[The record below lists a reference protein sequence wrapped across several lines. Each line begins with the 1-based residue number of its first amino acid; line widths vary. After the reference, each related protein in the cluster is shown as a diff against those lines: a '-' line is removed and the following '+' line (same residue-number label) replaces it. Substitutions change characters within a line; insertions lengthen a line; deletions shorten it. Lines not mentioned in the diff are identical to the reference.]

1 MEGYYVA
8 GIDVH
13 KAVLMV
19 AVSEVKPGESE
30 FQRRRF
36 GTRREQL
43 REMVCWFRELG
54 VQEVVLESTARYWR
68 PVWIALE
75 EAGLKRHLAHARSNG
90 ARRGR
95 KSDFRD
101 AERLVHRLVA
111 GELVLSYVPE
121 DEQQG
126 WRLLTRTRYQL
137 VCERGRVRSQLEGL
151 LEDAQIKLSSVIT
164 DLLGASGRRILEA
177 LAQQQGPYDAEKLA
191 ELGHWKLR
199 ASREQLVEALDG
211 RWLDRHRLLL
221 KLHLERIR
229 QLDLQIEQLQLQTA
243 VAMQSCQAAV
253 ARLIQIP
260 GIRTEGALQML
271 AEIGPT
277 AAAFPSPGHMA
288 SWVGVCPGQQESA
301 GRCYSQHSAKG
312 NWQMRRLLSQAA
324 HAASHAKGSFFE
336 SLYRRL
342 VVRIG
347 PQKAIWAVA
356 HRLCRLIWKILHQGV
371 QYLEPGTSILAPKA
385 IRRKQQRIT
394 AEFRKLGFQVHFTPL
409 LRVTQ

>member
-1 MEGYYVA
+1 MQAYYVA

-13 KAVLMV
+13 KAMLAVV
-19 AVSEVKPGESE
+19 VSEVKAGESE

-36 GTRREQL
+36 GTTRKQL
-43 REMVCWFRELG
+43 RELAEWLAEWG
-54 VQEVVLESTARYWR
+54 VQEVVMESTARYWR
-68 PVWIALE
+68 PVWVALE
-75 EAGLKRHLAHARSNG
+75 EVGIKRQLAHAHSNG

-126 WRLLTRTRYQL
+126 WRWLTRTRYQL
-137 VCERGRVRSQLEGL
+137 VCERARVQCQIEGL

-177 LAQQQGPYDAEKLA
+177 LAEEQGRHDPAKLA
-191 ELGHWKLR
+191 ELGHAKLR
-199 ASREQLVEALDG
+199 ATREELTDALDG
-211 RWLDRHRLLL
+211 RWLSRHRFLLG
-221 KLHLERIR
+221 LHLDRIR
-229 QLDLQIEQLQLQTA
+229 QLDGQIEKIQQQTA
-243 VAMQSCQAAV
+243 AAMQGCQEAV
-253 ARLIQIP
+253 ARLIQVP
-260 GIRTEGALQML
+260 GIGTEGALQML
-271 AEIGPT
+271 AEIGPS
-277 AAAFPSPGHMA
+277 AAAFPSPEQLA

-301 GRCYSQHSAKG
+301 GQSHSRRCAKG

-324 HAASHAKGSFFE
+324 HAASHAKGTFFE

-342 VVRIG
+342 VVKIG
-347 PQKAIWAVA
+347 PQKAIWALA

-371 QYLEPGTSILAPKA
+371 EYREQGHPTASPKS
-385 IRRKQQRIT
+385 IRRRQLKLI
-394 AEFRKLGFQVHFTPL
+394 ADFRKLGFQVQFTPINP
-409 LRVTQ
+409 V